1 MTDFEDFVKSL
12 QELVSSYTKNDVML
26 KIAVDRDSQIV
37 RIFGEN
43 MTSVAKAKSG
53 LEDVSELAYTTAE
66 HHPYWGLLYNACQIS
81 KTVLEKWSATLT
93 KEELD
98 EIAWYV
104 DELKN
109 INGKLRERPDND
121 HED

>member
-1 MTDFEDFVKSL
+1 MADFEDFVRSL
-12 QELVSSYTKNDVML
+12 QDLVASYTKNDVML

-43 MTSVAKAKSG
+43 MTSVAKAKGG
-53 LEDVSELAYTTAE
+53 LEDVSEMAYTTAE

-81 KTVLEKWSATLT
+81 KTVLDKWSATLT

-98 EIAWYV
+98 EIEWHV

-109 INGKLRERPDND
+109 INRKLRERPDND